1 MKPAILI
8 LALTIPLF
16 ADANGAGTRLTGAP
30 GEQTCTRCHSGAAGS
45 GSVKISTTSAFFIP
59 GVKQRLTVTVADPT
73 MRRWGFQL
81 TPTSGTLAIVDS
93 NVRLNSNYAN
103 QTSAGSRNGTTGSVT
118 FDVDWTPPATA
129 TDKITIYAA
138 GLAANGNG
146 NTSGDLTYTTSL
158 ELTAATATNPP
169 AIRSGG
175 VVNAASYQAAIAS
188 GSWITIAGDNLA
200 ATTRSW
206 ASSEIVNGDLPTSLD
221 GVSVAVNGKP
231 ACIAFISPTQI
242 NAIAPDDATIGPVE
256 VRVTVNGQTSA
267 AATASINSV
276 TPSFFTLDGKYLAT
290 LNTPAKPGETV
301 VLYANGLGATN
312 PAVGA
317 NRITETLAPVAAP
330 VTVTIGGQPA
340 TVAFAGLVAPFARLY
355 QVNVQVPAGLAAG
368 DHSVAIHTGGVS
380 SPAGVLLT
388 VQP

>member
-1 MKPAILI
+1 MKPAIFI
-8 LALTIPLF
+8 LSLTLPLF

-30 GEQTCTRCHSGAAGS
+30 GEQTCARCHSGAAGS
-45 GSVKISTTSAFFIP
+45 GSVKITTTSASYTP

-81 TPTSGTLAIVDS
+81 TPTAGTLATVDA
-93 NVRLNSNYAN
+93 NVRLNSQYAN

-118 FDVDWTPPATA
+118 FEVDWTPPATA
-129 TDKITIYAA
+129 ANKITIYAA

-158 ELTAATATNPP
+158 ELSAASNNPP

-175 VVNAASYQAAIAS
+175 VVNAASYQASIAS
-188 GSWITIAGDNLA
+188 GSWITIVGDNLA

-206 ASSEIVNGDLPTSLD
+206 ASTEIVNGALPTALD
-221 GVSVAVNGKP
+221 GVSVTVNGKP
-231 ACIAFISPTQI
+231 AYVAYISPTQI
-242 NAIAPDDATIGPVE
+242 NAIAPDDTAIGPVE
-256 VRVTVNGQTSA
+256 VRVAVNGQTSA
-267 AATASINSV
+267 AATATINTV
-276 TPSFFTLDGKYLAT
+276 TPSFFTFDGKYVAT

-301 VLYANGLGATN
+301 VLYANGLGVTN
-312 PAVGA
+312 PAVAA
-317 NRITETLAPVAAP
+317 NRITETLAPVTAP

-368 DHSVAIHTGGVS
+368 DHAVVIQTGGVS
-380 SPAGVLLT
+380 SPSGVVLT